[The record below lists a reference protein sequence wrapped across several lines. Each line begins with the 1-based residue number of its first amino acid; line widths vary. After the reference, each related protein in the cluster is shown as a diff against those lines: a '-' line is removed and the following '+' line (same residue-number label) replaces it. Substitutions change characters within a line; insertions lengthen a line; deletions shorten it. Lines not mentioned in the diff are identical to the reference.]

1 MKITDKDADL
11 IVKFLT
17 IITLM
22 LITFTLGTL
31 VFYGL
36 GSLIVWA
43 FNINFEWTIWHS
55 VCAEMVYCLI
65 KGMFSKKE

>member
-1 MKITDKDADL
+1 MKATDEGIDL
-11 IVKFLT
+11 IAKFLG

-31 VFYGL
+31 IFYGL

>member
-1 MKITDKDADL
+1 MKMTDENVEL
-11 IVKFLT
+11 IVKALS
-17 IITLM
+17 IIVLV
-22 LITFTLGTL
+22 LIAFTLGTL